1 MARKTKTN
9 KPLIKSNNNIINN
22 LKLITNLLK
31 GVHFDTYSSDYLS
44 NSDSDKTRKSID
56 TSLDKL
62 INTAYAQNTV
72 SNLSK
77 LYDQQS
83 ALDTN
88 NIGLNMFEDPILS
101 TNLVTTWMIQRWIQD
116 QEDDINLVL
125 KYMPKL
131 KEAMTCKKDLVLSA
145 DHFSK
150 DFCSFHKYNSDDT
163 DGSLFARRIDEIKR
177 VYNLAEN
184 FELWYEKAQ
193 NYGECFIYIA
203 PYSEAFSK
211 LLKNKSNTRFRGFN
225 ESTTLL
231 EFNQDYIENNIIN
244 ESELETVQK
253 AFDEVGINS
262 LTINFNEGLLLSEAK
277 KLDAVRESG
286 ILKQESLYE
295 SFMAFQE
302 STSIQEDSKYKLDK
316 KLIPDDLEF
325 DDKEDER
332 YSSDGLVNLKQ
343 KAEDDVKIKVP
354 GCIVKEL
361 ERKNVIPLYIG
372 DTCLG
377 YYYIEIKTSE
387 LGVLDDPNAYNMS
400 AGMVGYVTASLKN
413 VKDTRVGDTITDA
426 DNPCSEPL
434 PGYKKVNPMVYC
446 GLYPMDGSDYENLKV
461 ALEKLKLND
470 AALEYEQE
478 TSAALGFGFRC
489 GFLGMLHLEVIQE
502 RIEREFDLSIVFTS
516 PSVRYTVHMKD
527 GETLYIDNP
536 LEYPDPMRV
545 DWAEEPYI
553 QANIITP
560 TEYVGPI
567 ITLCLEKRGSQTQMN
582 YLDTKRVELIYEM
595 PLSEV
600 LFDFYD
606 RLKSISRGYASFDYN
621 VIENRRTDLVRMEI
635 LVNGDP
641 VDALSCLVYRG
652 NAQTRGRQIVERL
665 QGEIPRQQFK
675 IAIQA
680 AIGGQIIAR
689 ETVNAYRKDVTAKCY
704 GGDISRKRK
713 LLEKQKEGK
722 KRMKMVGNV
731 EIPQSAFLAVL
742 KTEEDK

>member
-1 MARKTKTN
+1 MAVDTSHKRNFCIIAHIDHGKSTLADRFIERARLVQTRGPVETQILDNMDIEKERGIT
-9 KPLIKSNNNIINN
+9 IKSQAVTVPYTAADGEVYELNLVDTPGHVDFTYEVSRAISSCEGALLLIDATQGVEAQTLANLYLAMEHNLEIIPVINKID
-22 LKLITNLLK
+22 LPSADIDSCLHQIDHDLGLDPDMAVMVSAKTGE
-31 GVHFDTYSSDYLS
+31 GV
-44 NSDSDKTRKSID
+44 
-56 TSLDKL
+56 DKL
-62 INTAYAQNTV
+62 YEAIVQYIPCPSGNDED
-72 SNLSK
+72 K
-77 LYDQQS
+77 LRALIFDSHYDPYRGVIVHARIFSGKVKCGDEILFMHSS
-83 ALDTN
+83 ASYKVEDL
-88 NIGLNMFEDPILS
+88 GLF
-101 TNLVTTWMIQRWIQD
+101 Q
-116 QEDDINLVL
+116 INLI
-125 KYMPKL
+125 
-131 KEAMTCKKDLVLSA
+131 
-145 DHFSK
+145 SK
-150 DFCSFHKYNSDDT
+150 
-163 DGSLFARRIDEIKR
+163 
-177 VYNLAEN
+177 
-184 FELWYEKAQ
+184 
-193 NYGECFIYIA
+193 
-203 PYSEAFSK
+203 P
-211 LLKNKSNTRFRGFN
+211 
-225 ESTTLL
+225 
-231 EFNQDYIENNIIN
+231 
-244 ESELETVQK
+244 
-253 AFDEVGINS
+253 
-262 LTINFNEGLLLSEAK
+262 
-277 KLDAVRESG
+277 
-286 ILKQESLYE
+286 
-295 SFMAFQE
+295 
-302 STSIQEDSKYKLDK
+302 
-316 KLIPDDLEF
+316 
-325 DDKEDER
+325 
-332 YSSDGLVNLKQ
+332 
-343 KAEDDVKIKVP
+343 
-354 GCIVKEL
+354 
-361 ERKNVIPLYIG
+361 
-372 DTCLG
+372 
-377 YYYIEIKTSE
+377 E
-387 LGVLDDPNAYNMS
+387 LG
-400 AGMVGYVTASLKN
+400 AGDVGYFIAGIKN
-413 VKDTRVGDTITDA
+413 ISDIRVGDTVTLKA
-426 DNPCSEPL
+426 NPAPQPL
-434 PGYKKVNPMVYC
+434 PGFREVKPVVFSSI
-446 GLYPMDGSDYENLKV
+446 YPVDSNDYEELQD
-461 ALEKLKLND
+461 AIERLKLND
-470 AALEYEQE
+470 ASLMYEKDS
-478 TSAALGFGFRC
+478 SAALGFGFRC

-527 GETLYIDNP
+527 GETIYIDNP

-567 ITLCLEKRGSQTQMN
+567 ITLCLEKRGTQTQMN